1 MCSMMA
7 ELADVLARLGAP
19 AAEPVAGADADVTGY
34 GPLPARIAHD
44 ILGDTGGGRWR
55 RRLFTIRARGNYV
68 REMPGWHVELIHD
81 GLGQHPTPSAPPPRP
96 DSPTPARRPAP

>member
-1 MCSMMA
+1 MA
-7 ELADVLARLGAP
+7 VLARLGAP
-19 AAEPVAGADADVTGY
+19 AAEPAAGSDADVTGY

-68 REMPGWHVELIHD
+68 REMPGWSVCLVDPETHTIIITT
-81 GLGQHPTPSAPPPRP
+81 PTGHTYVSRPPEPP
-96 DSPTPARRPAP
+96 